1 MQALVYDGQTLQ
13 VRDDYP
19 RPVPPPGEALVR
31 VRLAGICNTDL
42 EIVRGYMGFRGV
54 LGHEFVGVVEECA
67 VRSEAVRNE
76 AQSEA
81 ERRLVR
87 SEARSEAEGRL
98 AGSEARSEAE
108 RRLVRSEAQSEAEGR
123 LAGSE
128 ARSEAEGRLIG
139 QRVVGEI
146 NAYCGEC
153 PTCRAGRPTHC
164 PHRTTLGI
172 WGRDGAF
179 AEYLT
184 LPIRNLHVVP
194 DGVPDEAAVFTE
206 PLAAALEIL
215 EGVHIRPTDR
225 VVVLGDGKLGLLVAQ
240 VLALLGGD
248 LTVVGRHREKLA
260 ILARRGI
267 PTALESEAEGLT
279 ADVVVECTGKPEGF
293 AAARRILRP
302 RGTLVLKSTYHGR
315 VEADL
320 TGLVVDEIT
329 LAGSRCGP
337 FPPALRLLQRGL
349 VDVLPLVSAVYPLA
363 QGVEAFARAAE
374 PGVLKVLLRVE

>member
-1 MQALVYDGQTLQ
+1 VQALVYDGEAL
-13 VRDDYP
+13 RLREDYP
-19 RPVPPPGEALVR
+19 RPVSPPGEALVR

-54 LGHEFVGVVEECA
+54 LGHEFVGTVEEA
-67 VRSEAVRNE
+67 EDRS
-76 AQSEA
+76 
-81 ERRLVR
+81 
-87 SEARSEAEGRL
+87 
-98 AGSEARSEAE
+98 
-108 RRLVRSEAQSEAEGR
+108 
-123 LAGSE
+123 
-128 ARSEAEGRLIG
+128 LIG

-164 PHRTTLGI
+164 PNRTTLGI

-184 LPIRNLHVVP
+184 LPVRNLHVVP
-194 DGVPDEAAVFTE
+194 EGISDEEAVFTE

-215 EGVHIRPTDR
+215 EQVHLRPTDR

-240 VLALLGGD
+240 ALALMGCD
-248 LTVVGRHREKLA
+248 LLAVGRHREKLA

-267 PTALESEAEGLT
+267 PTALEAEAEGLA
-279 ADVVVECTGKPEGF
+279 ADVVVECTGRPEGF

-302 RGTLVLKSTYHGR
+302 RGTLVLKSTYHGY

-329 LAGSRCGP
+329 LVGSRCGP
-337 FPPALRLLQRGL
+337 FPPALRMLERGL
-349 VDVLPLVSAVYPLA
+349 VDVRSLISAVYLLA

-374 PGVLKVLLRVE
+374 PGVLKVLLRVG

>member
-1 MQALVYDGQTLQ
+1 MQALVYDGEAL
-13 VRDDYP
+13 RLREDYP

-54 LGHEFVGVVEECA
+54 LGHEFVGTVEEA
-67 VRSEAVRNE
+67 EDRS
-76 AQSEA
+76 
-81 ERRLVR
+81 
-87 SEARSEAEGRL
+87 
-98 AGSEARSEAE
+98 
-108 RRLVRSEAQSEAEGR
+108 
-123 LAGSE
+123 
-128 ARSEAEGRLIG
+128 LIG

-153 PTCRAGRPTHC
+153 STCRAGRPTHC

-172 WGRDGAF
+172 WGRDGVF

-184 LPIRNLHVVP
+184 LPVRNLHKVP
-194 DGVPDEAAVFTE
+194 DTISDEEAVFTE

-215 EGVHIRPTDR
+215 EQVHLRPTDR

-240 VLALLGGD
+240 ALALMGCD
-248 LTVVGRHREKLA
+248 LLAVGRHREKLA

-267 PTALESEAEGLT
+267 PTALESEAEGLA
-279 ADVVVECTGKPEGF
+279 ADVVVECTGRPEGF

-329 LAGSRCGP
+329 LVGSRCGP
-337 FPPALRLLQRGL
+337 FPPALRMLQRGL
-349 VDVLPLVSAVYPLA
+349 VDVRSLISAVYPLA

-374 PGVLKVLLRVE
+374 PGVLKVLLRVG

>member
-1 MQALVYDGQTLQ
+1 MLALVFDGERLLLQ
-13 VRDDYP
+13 GDYP
-19 RPVPPPGEALVR
+19 RPVPPVGEALVR

-54 LGHEFVGVVEECA
+54 LGHEFVGVVEEA
-67 VRSEAVRNE
+67 EDRS
-76 AQSEA
+76 
-81 ERRLVR
+81 
-87 SEARSEAEGRL
+87 L
-98 AGSEARSEAE
+98 AGR
-108 RRLVRSEAQSEAEGR
+108 
-123 LAGSE
+123 
-128 ARSEAEGRLIG
+128 
-139 QRVVGEI
+139 RVVGEI

-164 PHRTTLGI
+164 PNRTTLGI

-184 LPIRNLHVVP
+184 LPVRNLHVVP
-194 DGVPDEAAVFTE
+194 DEVPDEAAVFTE
-206 PLAAALEIL
+206 PLAAALEVL
-215 EGVHIRPTDR
+215 EGVHLRPTDR
-225 VVVLGDGKLGLLVAQ
+225 VVVLGGGKLGLLVAQ
-240 VLALLGGD
+240 ALALTGCD
-248 LTVVGRHREKLA
+248 LLVVGHHREKLA

-267 PTALESEAEGLT
+267 PTMLESETEGLS
-279 ADVVVECTGKPEGF
+279 ADVVVECTGRPEGF

-329 LAGSRCGP
+329 LVGSRCGP

-349 VDVLPLVSAVYPLA
+349 VDVQSLVSEIYPLSR
-363 QGVEAFARAAE
+363 GLEAFARAAQ

>member
-1 MQALVYDGQTLQ
+1 MLALVYDGEALQ
-13 VRDDYP
+13 VRDNYP
-19 RPVPPPGEALVR
+19 QPVPLPGEALVR
-31 VRLAGICNTDL
+31 VRLAGICNTDM
-42 EIVRGYMGFRGV
+42 EIARGYMGFRGV
-54 LGHEFVGVVEECA
+54 LGHEFVGTVEECA
-67 VRSEAVRNE
+67 AGSEP
-76 AQSEA
+76 QSEA
-81 ERRLVR
+81 GCRT
-87 SEARSEAEGRL
+87 
-98 AGSEARSEAE
+98 
-108 RRLVRSEAQSEAEGR
+108 
-123 LAGSE
+123 
-128 ARSEAEGRLIG
+128 LIG

-164 PHRTTLGI
+164 PNRTTLGI

-184 LPIRNLHVVP
+184 LPVRNLHIVP
-194 DGVPDEAAVFTE
+194 DGVPDEVAVFTE

-215 EGVHIRPTDR
+215 EQVYLRPTDR

-240 VLALLGGD
+240 VLVLTGCD
-248 LTVVGRHREKLA
+248 LIVVGHHREKLD

-302 RGTLVLKSTYHGR
+302 RGTLVLKSTYHGQ

-320 TGLVVDEIT
+320 TGLVVDEII
-329 LAGSRCGP
+329 LVGSRCGP

-349 VDVLPLVSAVYPLA
+349 VDVQPLISAVYPLA
-363 QGVEAFARAAE
+363 RGVEAFARAAE

>member
-1 MQALVYDGQTLQ
+1 VQALVYDGEVLQ
-13 VRDDYP
+13 LREDYP

-54 LGHEFVGVVEECA
+54 LGHEFVGTVEEA
-67 VRSEAVRNE
+67 EDRS
-76 AQSEA
+76 
-81 ERRLVR
+81 
-87 SEARSEAEGRL
+87 
-98 AGSEARSEAE
+98 
-108 RRLVRSEAQSEAEGR
+108 
-123 LAGSE
+123 
-128 ARSEAEGRLIG
+128 LIG

-184 LPIRNLHVVP
+184 LPVRNLHTVP
-194 DGVPDEAAVFTE
+194 DAISDEEAVFTE

-215 EGVHIRPTDR
+215 EQVHLRPTDR

-240 VLALLGGD
+240 ALALMGCD
-248 LTVVGRHREKLA
+248 LLAVGRHREKLA

-267 PTALESEAEGLT
+267 PTLLEAEAEGLA
-279 ADVVVECTGKPEGF
+279 ADVVVECTGRPEGF

-302 RGTLVLKSTYHGR
+302 RGMLVLKSTYHGG

-329 LAGSRCGP
+329 LVGSRCGP

-349 VDVLPLVSAVYPLA
+349 VDVQPLISAVYPLDR
-363 QGVEAFARAAE
+363 GMEAFARAAE
-374 PGVLKVLLRVE
+374 PGVLKVLLQVG